1 MSINTI
7 HLKYIV
13 ILRDIETSK
22 DAFSLSVQL
31 LFVLYLS
38 VIDICDNVQGKSV
51 YCDVT
56 VSRIKSSRS
65 LFSDFNMLKRP
76 FNVYLPSRKIE
87 V

>member
-31 LFVLYLS
+31 LFVLYLT

-51 YCDVT
+51 LRRYGFKDKIITVT
-56 VSRIKSSRS
+56 C
-65 LFSDFNMLKRP
+65 SDFNMLKRP
-76 FNVYLPSRKIE
+76 FNVYLPSKKIE